1 MANNNDW
8 LINLV
13 GSLDPDKTKKQ
24 INDDIKKIQDQ
35 LNDVELKAKLG
46 SAVVSDLEKQLSNLQ
61 VSLTDIT
68 ISQSVLNGL
77 VNQIN
82 NALQG
87 IKIPNINISNVGNN
101 SGKQAGKQ
109 TGSAFN
115 QGFSESL
122 LRDKS
127 KVKFEEYFKQSKD
140 AAKEAQTYFQDLLKS
155 ENATVTVLENFDDK
169 KLNAFTVNVKR
180 ASGEVESLHYQ
191 LRNLGD
197 NQNPDVRF
205 SFTGGKVND
214 VNVVKQFEEHSKI
227 VTDFK
232 IKLEKLKATYANA
245 NVNYTE
251 YDEVFKR
258 FENGSASVNELRL
271 AFNKLES
278 DIKTVAQG
286 LKSQSASLDP
296 IQQALNN
303 MRDLPSMLTTLQS
316 NMDGIKDKTSI
327 AGISVQDFTEKYNKL
342 YSEMSDNKVP
352 LTEQWIEDYR
362 NLMSSVTSATK
373 QVDALKK
380 AESSDNSQ
388 TQKQASYYSTLL
400 SNYREI
406 YSLKKKLISAGEEE
420 SRIIERQ
427 ISQLKSNND
436 NIYKQLDKQNLRDE
450 DWQEQVHSLK
460 DNLNYNLRI
469 SKARQKDKDL
479 QSEQTKEQ
487 QKTIQIT
494 KELTDKYQKL
504 QDIKAK
510 ISSLDKNK
518 DSEKISALK
527 IDENNAQKEYEKSYD
542 KLTKSKNFDKAS
554 WEDVKQAIDEATQSK
569 IRYNESSSTDKQNN
583 QTATNRQKEFNTLL
597 KEQENAYKAIWEVE
611 KQIAKLDPETDSGEI
626 VGLQKKLSLKEEAY
640 ETTKREIAKYSELS
654 ADLKHI
660 NSLIKIR
667 KDAEAEIGII
677 KGKQSD
683 NANEKE
689 SARITKEIAQAE
701 KERLAYIEKQKSAS
715 AKAQSNKE
723 NARIQEANSLLSQ
736 QKSAYQEIWNIH
748 KKISSLDPNKDSEQI
763 SALNEKKKIYQDIF
777 ISTKKQLNEYVDI
790 VSNEERLISLAEI
803 RKKAEKEIA
812 IETAKQNEVL
822 AKAQSEKV
830 NKIQHLFDNG
840 YGDSEYGN
848 RITKIQQDFEKYG
861 LSAEE
866 AIQKTQK
873 LRDILNSFKDTN
885 GNFLPADQLVA
896 QADKLE
902 AEFDAI
908 KISVEKAKLEYDKF
922 LQPVSNEKTSSLI
935 IRINSFLTKNTNI
948 TKEAKEELQS
958 FITQING
965 GVNLADW
972 NKFNSRLKEIENQ
985 MRQADRLGKSL
996 WQTFKESASKFAQWT
1011 ISSGAVMDVWNTVR
1025 QGVEELKNLDSILT
1039 EISKTSDLTTSQL
1052 KELGDTAFESAS
1064 KYGKSASEYLTGV
1077 QEMYRAGFDNASEM
1091 AELSLL
1097 AQAAGDM
1104 DADSA
1109 NDYLIA
1115 TNAAYD
1121 YKNSVEELNKVLD
1134 SQNYITNN
1142 SAIALQDMADA
1153 TSEAGSIAAQYGVE
1167 INELSALIAVAVS
1180 KTRESGS
1187 EVGTALKSLFV
1198 NLQDTTNSSIV
1209 SAFDAVDVSMTKIV
1223 NGSKQLKT
1231 PIELIKEL
1239 SVVYNSLP
1247 EGDEKRANILNDIAG
1262 KYHANTFAAILSDLD
1277 SYNHM
1282 LELYS
1287 QGMGSAAKEAEKSA
1301 NNWSGS
1307 LEKIKNSMN
1316 DLIQNFVNSDVV
1328 VGVLNTVND
1337 LVIGIDK
1344 LTESFGTL
1352 GTIGLGG
1359 GLFAGI
1365 KNVG

>member
-8 LINLV
+8 LIKLV
-13 GSLDPDKTKKQ
+13 GSLDPNKTRDQ
-24 INDDIKKIQDQ
+24 IDDDIEKIQGK
-35 LNDVELKAKLG
+35 LKDVELKAKLG
-46 SAVVSDLEKQLSNLQ
+46 SNVVSDLEKQLNNLQ
-61 VSLTDIT
+61 VSLTDVT
-68 ISQSVLNGL
+68 IPQSVLNGL
-77 VNQIN
+77 VTQIN
-82 NALQG
+82 NALRG
-87 IKIPNINISNVGNN
+87 IQIPNISIGNSGNN

-109 TGSAFN
+109 VGSAFN

-127 KVKFEEYFKQSKD
+127 KVKFEEHFKQSKD

-197 NQNPDVRF
+197 NQNPDMWF

-830 NKIQHLFDNG
+830 NRIQLSFRNE
-840 YGDSEYGN
+840 YGASEYGN
-848 RITKIQQDFEKYG
+848 QIREAEESLKKYG
-861 LSAEE
+861 VSAEQVKS
-866 AIQKTQK
+866 IVDDLNKTLAGFKVDGK
-873 LRDILNSFKDTN
+873 LDGEFIDSDKLI
-885 GNFLPADQLVA
+885 A
-896 QADKLE
+896 QADLLESKLKSVDTVIDQ
-902 AEFDAI
+902 A
-908 KISVEKAKLEYDKF
+908 KISYDKF
-922 LQPVSNEKTSSLI
+922 MQPVTKEKASSLI
-935 IRINSFLTKNTNI
+935 IRINDFLYKNTNI
-948 TKEAKEELQS
+948 TKEARQELES
-958 FITQING
+958 YVAKINN
-965 GVNLADW
+965 GVNLNEW
-972 NKFNSRLKEIENQ
+972 NQFDKRLKEIRVEMGQ
-985 MRQADRLGKSL
+985 VGRLGKSL
-996 WQTFKESASKFAQWT
+996 KQTLSDAARSFIEWTSA
-1011 ISSGAVMDVWNTVR
+1011 SGAVMEVWNAVR

-1064 KYGKSASEYLTGV
+1064 KYGKSASDYLTGV
-1077 QEMYRAGFDNASEM
+1077 QEMYRAGFDNAEEM
-1091 AELSLL
+1091 AELSIL

-1104 DADSA
+1104 EADSA
-1109 NDYLIA
+1109 NDYLMA

-1121 YKNSVEELNKVLD
+1121 FKGSVEELNAVLD

-1142 SAIALQDMADA
+1142 AAVSMQDMADA
-1153 TSEAGSIAAQYGVE
+1153 TSEAASIASQYGVE
-1167 INELSALIAVAVS
+1167 IDELSAMIAVIAS

-1187 EVGTALKSLFV
+1187 EVGSALKSIFV
-1198 NLQDTTNSSIV
+1198 NLQDTTNSTIT
-1209 SAFDAVDVSMTKIV
+1209 SAFETAGISMTRMV
-1223 NGSKQLKT
+1223 DGAEQLKT
-1231 PIELIKEL
+1231 PIELLKEL
-1239 SVVYNSLP
+1239 SDVFTSLE
-1247 EGDEKRANILNDIAG
+1247 EGSTIRATILNDIGGKVYHVIQKCITRMNLIAG
-1262 KYHANTFAAILSDLD
+1262 NP
-1277 SYNHM
+1277 
-1282 LELYS
+1282 LEPC
-1287 QGMGSAAKEAEKSA
+1287 
-1301 NNWSGS
+1301 
-1307 LEKIKNSMN
+1307 
-1316 DLIQNFVNSDVV
+1316 
-1328 VGVLNTVND
+1328 T
-1337 LVIGIDK
+1337 
-1344 LTESFGTL
+1344 
-1352 GTIGLGG
+1352 TI
-1359 GLFAGI
+1359 
-1365 KNVG
+1365 